1 MFAKIARW
9 VPGTGLAFALL
20 VLVAAALTG
29 GMPDKGASD
38 TAWVSYYADAGNRHS
53 EELSFFL
60 VGLAGLCFLQFL
72 GSLRGVLLRAEGEPG
87 RITNAAQASGV
98 AFITLAVAAHVFGTA
113 QSWSVQHFGL
123 TYHVDPQTARV
134 LASIAFLL
142 YVMSLFA
149 AAGMALAVTTIA
161 LQFRVFP
168 AWLTW
173 LGALAI
179 LGGLLG
185 ALFLPSAVVL
195 LWIAALSVWMLLPE
209 RTPPGVPMMSQR

>member
-1 MFAKIARW
+1 MFARTARW
-9 VPGTGLAFALL
+9 VPGTGLAFA
-20 VLVAAALTG
+20 VLVAVAAGLTG
-29 GMPDKGASD
+29 GMPDKDATD
-38 TAWVSYYADAGNRHS
+38 MAWVSYYADAGNRHA

-98 AFITLAVAAHVFGTA
+98 AFITLAVAGHVFGTA
-113 QSWSVQHFGL
+113 QTWSVQHFGL
-123 TYHVDPQTARV
+123 SYHVDPQTARV
-134 LASIAFLL
+134 LASVAFLL
-142 YVMSLFA
+142 FVMSLFA

-161 LQFRVFP
+161 LQWRVFP
-168 AWLTW
+168 PWLTW

-185 ALFLPSAVVL
+185 ALFFPSVVVL
-195 LWIAALSVWMLLPE
+195 LWIAALSVWMLLPD
-209 RTPPGVPMMSQR
+209 RVPPGAPMLSQR